1 MTAEIIPF
9 KEPRALAGLA
19 AKPPAVFLPNE
30 KAAERF
36 FGFFTANHPQQ
47 EHAAGLL
54 QGRVPV
60 FGLVRGQGTARPGAT

>member
-1 MTAEIIPF
+1 MDSTEIIPF
-9 KEPRALAGLA
+9 KEPRALVGLA

-36 FGFFTANHPQQ
+36 FGFLHRQHPQQ
-47 EHAAGLL
+47 KHAAGLL

-60 FGLVRGQGTARPGAT
+60 R